1 MRYWFPRLVTAL
13 LVVLLSS
20 IVMFWWLRIAA
31 GPPAPAVP
39 TLIKENVVEST
50 SREFSALFPQVTLT
64 ADSDFKL
71 LGIIAQNN
79 GVGHAL
85 IAVGDKPAKPFPT
98 GAQLAPGVIVK
109 RVEAR
114 TAILERDGRQ
124 IQLTLPKTKTPAFP
138 PATTTGLPASGAAAA
153 AVSLP
158 GQPASVSPIVQTD
171 PGAQSNDSLNN
182 ATNHNSSAQPRN
194 TEGRLNMLPR

>member
-1 MRYWFPRLVTAL
+1 MTSWFPRLVTAL

-31 GPPAPAVP
+31 GPPAPAP
-39 TLIKENVVEST
+39 TTLIKETVVKS
-50 SREFSALFPQVTLT
+50 SSSEFSALFPQVVLN

-109 RVEAR
+109 RLEAR
-114 TAILERDGRQ
+114 TAILDREGRQ
-124 IQLTLPKTKTPAFP
+124 IQLTLPKAKTQAFP
-138 PATTTGLPASGAAAA
+138 AAATTGLPASGAAAA

-158 GQPASVSPIVQTD
+158 GQPASVSPT
-171 PGAQSNDSLNN
+171 AQSEPGTENNNFLNN
-182 ATNHNSSAQPRN
+182 AANNSSSQPRN

>member
-1 MRYWFPRLVTAL
+1 MTSWFPRLVTAL

-31 GPPAPAVP
+31 GPPAPAP
-39 TLIKENVVEST
+39 TTLIKETVVKS
-50 SREFSALFPQVTLT
+50 SSSEFSALFPQVVLN

-109 RVEAR
+109 RLEAR
-114 TAILERDGRQ
+114 TAILDREGRQ
-124 IQLTLPKTKTPAFP
+124 IQLTLPKAKTQAFP
-138 PATTTGLPASGAAAA
+138 AAATTGLPASGAAAA

-158 GQPASVSPIVQTD
+158 GQPASVSPTVQSE
-171 PGAQSNDSLNN
+171 PGTENNNFLNN
-182 ATNHNSSAQPRN
+182 AANNSSSQPRN